1 MTKRKSQPI
10 DIQLVDFLA
19 PWYQRE
25 LNQRHT
31 DFQSVA
37 LPTELWYPF
46 FALQNYNIF
55 LYTQHFF
62 EKIFFTVI
70 SRQLLNLQLSQKG
83 GNSIMTTNDKSIQII
98 CIFVP

>member
-1 MTKRKSQPI
+1 MHQFWLLVDKTLKTMLKMTKRKSQPI

-19 PWYQRE
+19 SWYQRE

-46 FALQNYNIF
+46 SFAVQKYNIF
-55 LYTQHFF
+55 
-62 EKIFFTVI
+62 
-70 SRQLLNLQLSQKG
+70 
-83 GNSIMTTNDKSIQII
+83 
-98 CIFVP
+98 

>member
-1 MTKRKSQPI
+1 MTKIKSQPI

-46 FALQNYNIF
+46 FALQKYNKF
-55 LYTQHFF
+55 LYHKHFF
-62 EKIFFTVI
+62 NFFFVSRIF
-70 SRQLLNLQLSQKG
+70 
-83 GNSIMTTNDKSIQII
+83 TNFAVAII
-98 CIFVP
+98 